1 MADMERIA
9 GYALK
14 QLEAGGASDVVVDAS
29 ASKMHQVKFVNSR
42 IVSTNDWNESGIAL
56 FASFN
61 KRIVSANL
69 HEHTEKNADAVI
81 KRMAD
86 VARHVAPKEDYN
98 GIAKGPF
105 GYAKRGCDASIAQPG
120 LRGVEMCE
128 EAISAALDAGAKR
141 SAGQLQLGYGRTLL
155 LTSGGVE
162 AESESAGAYFS
173 VRAFADRDASGA
185 GATCSVEL
193 SKLDAAGAAGKAAE
207 LAVRSQKPAQGK
219 PGRYDVLFD
228 ALPFAALLNNVADA
242 ASVFSMEAG
251 YSFFEGN
258 LSQAVAGENI
268 TLLDD
273 ATLPDGLNS
282 TPFDDEGAPTK
293 RNAIIER
300 GVLKTYLHNNS
311 TAKKY
316 GVADTANAGLVA
328 PHAWNLVLEA
338 GDSSAEEMIAQTK
351 RGIWITNLWYTRF
364 QNYRT
369 GEFSTIPRDAAFL
382 IENGELKG
390 PVANIRIADSFPRML
405 QNVAGLGKD
414 AQWIKSW
421 EAEMPTLTPAALV
434 KDTTITA
441 PTK

>member
-1 MADMERIA
+1 MGDAEKIA
-9 GYALK
+9 RYALK
-14 QLEAGGASDVVVDAS
+14 RLGESGASDVVVDAS
-29 ASKMHQVKFVNSR
+29 ASNLHQIKFVNSR
-42 IVSTNDWNESGIAL
+42 IISTNDWSESSIAL
-56 FASFN
+56 FASFG

-81 KRMAD
+81 KHMAD

-98 GIAKGPF
+98 GIAMGPF
-105 GYAKRGCDASIAQPG
+105 SYAKRRCDASITQPG
-120 LRGVEMCE
+120 LQGVEMCE
-128 EAISAALDAGAKR
+128 EAISAAFDAGAKR
-141 SAGQLQLGYGRTLL
+141 AAGQLQLGYGRTLL
-155 LTSGGVE
+155 LTSGGVD

-173 VRAFADRDASGA
+173 VRAFADKDASGA

-193 SKLDAAGAAGKAAE
+193 GKLNAAGAAARAAE
-207 LAVRSQKPAQGK
+207 LAVKSQKPAQGK
-219 PGRYDVLFD
+219 PGKYDVLFD

-242 ASVFSMEAG
+242 ASVFSVEAG
-251 YSFFEGN
+251 YSFFENKLG
-258 LSQAVAGENI
+258 QGVAGENI

-273 ATLPDGLNS
+273 ATLPNGLNS
-282 TPFDDEGAPTK
+282 SPFDAEGVPAR

-300 GVLKTYLHNNS
+300 GVLKTYLHNTS

-316 GVADTANAGLVA
+316 GVQSTANAGLVV
-328 PHAWNLVLEA
+328 PHAWNLVLEN
-338 GDSSAEEMIAQTK
+338 GESSAEEMIAQTK

-382 IENGELKG
+382 IENGELRG

-405 QNVAGLGKD
+405 QCIAALGKN
-414 AQWIKSW
+414 AEWIKSW
-421 EAEMPTLTPAALV
+421 EAETPTLTPCALV
-434 KDTTITA
+434 KDATITA